1 MSEGR
6 ALLDRMMTEKQ
17 WQQLVVDAARANSWH
32 VYHTFDSRRSEPG
45 FPDLIL
51 VRDTEMLVI
60 ELKRER
66 GTVTLDQERWL
77 RAFSGVAGI
86 TVMVA
91 HPSDWPGIEQ
101 TLKGHAEEVP

>member
-1 MSEGR
+1 VTDGR
-6 ALLDRMMTEKQ
+6 ACLDRLMTEKQ
-17 WQQLVVDAARANSWH
+17 WMQQVVEAARANNWM

-45 FPDLIL
+45 FPDLLCI
-51 VRDTEMLVI
+51 RDTEMLAI

-77 RAFSGVAGI
+77 RAFSGVAGL

-91 HPSDWPGIEQ
+91 RPSQWGEVEAV
-101 TLKGHAEEVP
+101 LKGSS